1 MRGLVWVGGCDGY
14 LKGWVGVCE
23 GYLKGVQGDGL
34 VGVRVI

>member
-1 MRGLVWVGGCDGY
+1 MWGLAWVGGCDGY

-23 GYLKGVQGDGL
+23 DYLKGVQGGGL

>member
-1 MRGLVWVGGCDGY
+1 MGLVWVGGCDGY